1 MISKEAVL
9 DPFAD
14 RHINMVVSTLVG
26 RYGFTE
32 ADRDDLRQSFRLKL
46 IERTPEYDPA
56 RKWKAFVVMVCK
68 NHRLSLLTHRLAEK
82 RTPFR
87 ETESESPIEDRQ
99 PRTLTDHWALAEDTR
114 TVLAEMPPM
123 MRKACEILM
132 RDPKRRIAPE
142 LGISQGSAYG
152 LLDRVLQRF
161 ERAHMRDYL

>member
-14 RHINMVVSTLVG
+14 RHINMVVSSLVG
-26 RYGFTE
+26 RYGFSE

-46 IERTPEYDPA
+46 LESKPDFDPNM
-56 RKWKAFVVMVCK
+56 KWEAFVVMVCK
-68 NHRLSLLTHRLAEK
+68 NHKSSLLTHRLAEK

-87 ETESESPIEDRQ
+87 EAESESPIEDRQ
-99 PRTLTDHWALAEDTR
+99 PRTLTDQWELREDTR

-142 LGISQGSAYG
+142 LGISHGSAYG
-152 LLDRVLQRF
+152 LLDRALARF
-161 ERAHMRDYL
+161 KKAHMRDYL

>member
-1 MISKEAVL
+1 MISTEAVL

-14 RHINMVVSTLVG
+14 RHINMVVNRLIG
-26 RYGFTE
+26 RFGFTE
-32 ADRDDLRQSFRLKL
+32 SDREDLRQSFRVKL
-46 IERTPEYDPA
+46 LERTPEYDPYK
-56 RKWKAFVVMVCK
+56 KWNAFVVVVCK
-68 NHRLSLLTHRLAEK
+68 NHRASLLTHRLAEK

-87 ETESESPIEDRQ
+87 EAESEAPIEDCQ
-99 PRTLTDHWALAEDTR
+99 PRTLTDQWELREDTR

-142 LGISQGSAYG
+142 LGISHGSAYG
-152 LLDRVLQRF
+152 LLDRALARF